1 LTLSFA
7 RELRLEEITQ
17 GDSTR
22 GVKLAEK
29 EIGVRRQNKKRNKQG
44 NDILE
49 SGCITVRV
57 LKK

>member
-17 GDSTR
+17 DDSTR

-29 EIGVRRQNKKRNKQG
+29 EIGVRRQNKKRNTQG
-44 NDILE
+44 NDILG